1 MKRVAIVVQRCHDS
15 VVGGSEALA
24 WQYARLLAGR
34 FEVEILTTTATDC
47 VSWANALA
55 PGPERREDLL
65 IRRFPTAF
73 ERGRYWYELHRR
85 LMLEVQPHLAPPPCL
100 WRAAQQEEY
109 IRFQGPYCPALEDW
123 LLAHR
128 GDYAAVLFCTY
139 LYAPSYFGIRL
150 IGPRRAILIPTLH
163 DEVPAWLP
171 VYAARYAAFPHRIWL
186 TEAERRTATR
196 LWGLDGGAVLGMAVE
211 QAQAAAPAALD
222 APYLLYCGRI
232 DAAKGCDA
240 LLQAFERLPERGH
253 AKLVFTGSDHLGLP
267 KQPWIAY
274 HGFVDAARKRALMAG
289 AAGFV
294 LPSRYESFSIVT
306 LEAMAQGTPVLV
318 NGQCEVMREHIE
330 ASAGGYCFTDG
341 AQMTERMR
349 RLLTLDPET
358 RARMGAAGRAYVL
371 ERYGEDAVRTRLVD
385 CVERVI
391 ADADRLEAGAP

>member
-1 MKRVAIVVQRCHDS
+1 MKRIAIVTQRCHES

-24 WQYARLLAGR
+24 WQYARLLGGR

-47 VSWANALA
+47 VSWANALPA
-55 PGPERREDLL
+55 GATQREGVA
-65 IRRFPTAF
+65 IQRFPTVF
-73 ERGRYWYELHRR
+73 ERGEYWYELHRR
-85 LMLEVQPHLAPPPCL
+85 LMLDVQPQLASPSCL

-123 LLAHR
+123 LVAHR
-128 GDYAAVLFCTY
+128 DEYAAVLFCTY

-150 IGPRRAILIPTLH
+150 IGPARAILVPTLH

-171 VYAARYAAFPHRIWL
+171 VYADRYAAFPHRIWL
-186 TEAERRTATR
+186 TDAERRTAKR
-196 LWGLDGGAVLGMAVE
+196 LWGFDGGEVLGMAVE
-211 QAQAAAPAALD
+211 QTQASAPASLG

-232 DAAKGCDA
+232 DAAKGCDE
-240 LLQAFERLPERGH
+240 LLDAFARLPGRDH
-253 AKLVFTGSDHLGLP
+253 AKLVLTGSDHLGLP
-267 KQPWIAY
+267 KHPWIEY
-274 HGFVDAARKRALMAG
+274 HGFVDEARKRALMAG

-294 LPSRYESFSIVT
+294 LPSRYESFSIVA

-318 NGQCEVMREHIE
+318 NGHCEVMREHIE

-371 ERYGEDAVRTRLVD
+371 ERYGEDAVRTRLID